1 VEVIQVNKRSTS
13 VLAIAAIVLSLANFF
28 VLAGTRMGM
37 AQSSPSI
44 PELISY
50 QGRLT
55 DPAGNPLTGD
65 YAMRFC
71 LYAAPSGGTALWC
84 EETTVAVSYGV
95 FSLLLGSVTPIPET
109 VFDGSDLY
117 LGVKVGSDA
126 EMTPRRRVVS
136 VGYAYRAEAAVDA
149 DTVDGLHASDFED
162 AGAVSTHAADPAAHH
177 TRYSDA
183 EAVTAIKAADGSG
196 SGLDADMVDG
206 LHASSS
212 PAANALLPLDA
223 GAQLPA
229 SVVPLR
235 VYDSGWFE
243 VSIGNTYVK
252 THNLGTTTVWSQM
265 WFSQNA
271 DGSAP
276 VLGYP
281 GEINSSQV
289 GAQLRNITDTQI
301 TYDCS
306 GHPVASVL
314 YWDGYTVYTSGYA
327 RIIMWALE

>member
-1 VEVIQVNKRSTS
+1 MNKRSIS
-13 VLAIAAIVLSLANFF
+13 VLAIAAIVLSTANFLI
-28 VLAGTRMGM
+28 LAGQRVGL

-65 YAMRFC
+65 YPMRFC

-84 EETTVAVSYGV
+84 EEATVAVSYGV
-95 FSLLLGSVTPIPET
+95 FSLLLGSVTPLPGT
-109 VFDGSDLY
+109 AFDGSDLY
-117 LGVKVGSDA
+117 LGVKVGTDD
-126 EMTPRRRVVS
+126 EMAPRHRVVS

-177 TRYSDA
+177 ARYTDG
-183 EAVTAIKAADGSG
+183 EAVAAIKAADGAG
-196 SGLDADMVDG
+196 SGFDADMVDG
-206 LHASSS
+206 IHASSS
-212 PAANALLPLDA
+212 PAANALLPLNAD
-223 GAQLPA
+223 AQLPA
-229 SVVPLR
+229 SVVPLK
-235 VYDSGWFE
+235 VYDSGWFS

-252 THNLGTTTVWSQM
+252 THNLGTTRVWVEM

-271 DGSAP
+271 DGSSP
-276 VLGYP
+276 VLGHP

-289 GAQLRNITDTQI
+289 GAQLRNITNTQL

-306 GHPVASVL
+306 GYPVASVL
-314 YWDGYTVYTSGYA
+314 YWDGYTVYSSGYA
-327 RIIMWALE
+327 RILMWALE